1 MGAIEAAS
9 VGAAVTTI
17 QNSGLSTEVQMT
29 LLIVLFVLLV
39 AGPVAYWLFSTNKQ
53 RVAEGKVADA
63 SGGLYEHLSNQVS
76 ILTQRLDTVHEAYN
90 KLIIENAEM
99 RIRVSKLETCEEMVE
114 RLQVRLTEK
123 DSQLMQRETQ
133 LNVLFGDLRMRDNKI
148 IELQERL
155 SVLEVR
161 LARDEKNWKDDLK

>member
-1 MGAIEAAS
+1 MGAIDA
-9 VGAAVTTI
+9 GVTVSAI
-17 QNSGLSTEVQMT
+17 KDSGLSAEVQMT
-29 LLIVLFVLLV
+29 LLIVLFVLMV

-76 ILTQRLDTVHEAYN
+76 ILTQRLDAMHEAYN
-90 KLIIENAEM
+90 KMVMENADM
-99 RIRVSKLETCEEMVE
+99 RVRVSKLETCEEMVG
-114 RLQVRLTEK
+114 RLQIRLSEK
-123 DSQLMQRETQ
+123 DAQLMQRETQ

-161 LARDEKNWKDDLK
+161 LARDEKSWRYTDDLK